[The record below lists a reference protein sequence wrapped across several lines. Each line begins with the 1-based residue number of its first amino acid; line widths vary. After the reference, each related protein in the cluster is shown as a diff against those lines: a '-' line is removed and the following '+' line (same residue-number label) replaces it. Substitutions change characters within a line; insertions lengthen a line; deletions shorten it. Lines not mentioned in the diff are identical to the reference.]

1 MKTKREHRQ
10 KRRASIRK
18 TVYGT
23 SEKPRLTIFRSN
35 KNIFAQLI
43 DDSKNVTIIGMS
55 DKAVRA
61 KNMKKVVSAENLG
74 KEFAKVANIKG
85 IKEIVFDRNGYKFHG
100 RIKAFAESVR
110 ASGLKF

>member
-61 KNMKKVVSAENLG
+61 KDMKKVVSAENLG

>member
-43 DDSKNVTIIGMS
+43 DDSKNVTLIGMS

-61 KNMKKVVSAENLG
+61 KDMKKVVSAENLG
-74 KEFAKVANIKG
+74 KEFAKVANTKG

>member
-1 MKTKREHRQ
+1 MKTKREQ
-10 KRRASIRK
+10 IKKRRASIRK

-61 KNMKKVVSAENLG
+61 KDMKKVVSAENLG
-74 KEFAKVANIKG
+74 KEFAKVANTKG

>member
-18 TVYGT
+18 RVLGT

-61 KNMKKVVSAENLG
+61 KEMKKVLSAENLG
-74 KEFAKVANIKG
+74 KEFAKVANSKG

>member
-35 KNIFAQLI
+35 KNILAQLI
-43 DDSKNVTIIGMS
+43 DDSKNI
-55 DKAVRA
+55 
-61 KNMKKVVSAENLG
+61 KK
-74 KEFAKVANIKG
+74 
-85 IKEIVFDRNGYKFHG
+85 IVM
-100 RIKAFAESVR
+100 
-110 ASGLKF
+110 

>member
-1 MKTKREHRQ
+1 
-10 KRRASIRK
+10 
-18 TVYGT
+18 
-23 SEKPRLTIFRSN
+23 
-35 KNIFAQLI
+35 
-43 DDSKNVTIIGMS
+43 MS

-61 KNMKKVVSAENLG
+61 KGMKKVVSAENLG
-74 KEFAKVANIKG
+74 KEFAKVANTKG

>member
-1 MKTKREHRQ
+1 MKTNREHRQ

-23 SEKPRLTIFRSN
+23 SVKPRLTIFRSN

-43 DDSKNVTIIGMS
+43 DDSKNVTLIGMS

-61 KNMKKVVSAENLG
+61 KDMKKVVSAENLG
-74 KEFAKVANIKG
+74 KEFAKVANTKG